1 MGKPYIPCA
10 FRVYNK
16 PICGQT
22 ATDPFQAI
30 LVQAKGRGFEIEGNV
45 PKKVEVPKKVRVVHL
60 SGFGFVKVFRTV
72 ARDGENWTTND
83 LKDDGGGGGQ
93 NLKAL

>member
-22 ATDPFQAI
+22 ETDPFQAM
-30 LVQAKGRGFEIEGNV
+30 LVQAKGRGFEIEGECAQEGGGAEEG
-45 PKKVEVPKKVRVVHL
+45 KGR
-60 SGFGFVKVFRTV
+60 SSFGFWVRESLS
-72 ARDGENWTTND
+72 DGC
-83 LKDDGGGGGQ
+83 
-93 NLKAL
+93 